1 MPNKMALKVLLL
13 ASLVLGG
20 ASALAGAVPD
30 LYHGAD
36 LKQGEQL
43 IAEHKCTACHQ
54 RKVGGDGHAI
64 YRPAGRVNSLG
75 ALRGMVEAC
84 NQELNLGLFPEDVTS
99 ISAVLNRDHYRFK

>member
-1 MPNKMALKVLLL
+1 MPKAMAMKLLL
-13 ASLVLGG
+13 LTASVWG
-20 ASALAGAVPD
+20 AASVLAGAVPE

-36 LKQGEQL
+36 LKHGEQL

-54 RKVGGDGHAI
+54 RKFGGDGNSI
-64 YRPAGRVNSLG
+64 YRPAGRINSLG

>member
-1 MPNKMALKVLLL
+1 MMKHLATAAALT
-13 ASLVLGG
+13 LGT
-20 ASALAGAVPD
+20 ACFAYSIPD

-36 LKQGEQL
+36 LKHGEQL

-54 RKVGGDGHAI
+54 RKFGGDGHGI